1 MSLGQRDS
9 SVGEAVIFKLESERA
24 GYILRCHRYS
34 DPVCIIS
41 VSDLKRTDLFLETL
55 ALLKKLVLLDMPNQ
69 CVCSIRESGVNS
81 LSLMG
86 PVVLTVIEL
95 NTLNT

>member
-41 VSDLKRTDLFLETL
+41 VSDLKRSDLFLETL
-55 ALLKKLVLLDMPNQ
+55 ALLKKLVLLDVPNQ
-69 CVCSIRESGVNS
+69 CVCSSVSGVNS
-81 LSLMG
+81 LSLIG